1 MRLAIATAVLGF
13 TLASAAQ
20 PLIFKNGEVL
30 GSDGNTY
37 KGASPVQMERLIERA
52 AKDDMPAG
60 VVGNNVF
67 VVIVDKVSFMPT
79 KELRGTTK
87 DTQLQIIGDQVVQD
101 ITGNESITYDQVQ
114 ALNEASA
121 ATGADESAILAE
133 GGIEGLDE
141 ELVAELQQ
149 VAS

>member
-1 MRLAIATAVLGF
+1 M
-13 TLASAAQ
+13 
-20 PLIFKNGEVL
+20 
-30 GSDGNTY
+30 
-37 KGASPVQMERLIERA
+37 
-52 AKDDMPAG
+52 
-60 VVGNNVF
+60 
-67 VVIVDKVSFMPT
+67 
-79 KELRGTTK
+79 
-87 DTQLQIIGDQVVQD
+87 VQD
-101 ITGNESITYDQVQ
+101 ITGNESITYDQVR